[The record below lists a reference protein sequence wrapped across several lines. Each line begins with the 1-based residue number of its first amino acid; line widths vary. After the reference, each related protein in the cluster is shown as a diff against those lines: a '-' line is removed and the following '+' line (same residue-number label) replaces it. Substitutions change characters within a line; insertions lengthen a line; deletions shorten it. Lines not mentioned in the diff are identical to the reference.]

1 MSNKKLKIF
10 QNRKALFNYEI
21 IQTFEVGIV
30 LFGNEIRSIRDGRV
44 VIDNSYAVIKKNE
57 IWIMNLFIDLKE
69 LKNKFDNSDNLR
81 PKKLLLKRKQIEK
94 ISHCLKGNNYT
105 MVPLDLHFN
114 KKGFLKI
121 KLALSKGRIKADL
134 REYKKQQYWK
144 KEKQKL

>member
-94 ISHCLKGNNYT
+94 ISHCLKGNNYNGAT
-105 MVPLDLHFN
+105 
-114 KKGFLKI
+114 
-121 KLALSKGRIKADL
+121 
-134 REYKKQQYWK
+134 
-144 KEKQKL
+144 

>member
-30 LFGNEIRSIRDGRV
+30 LFGNDIRSIRDGRV

-94 ISHCLKGNNYT
+94 ISQNLKSNNYT

-114 KKGFLKI
+114 QKGFLKV
-121 KLALSKGRIKADL
+121 KLALSKGRKKADL
-134 REYKKQQYWK
+134 REYKKQQDWK

>member
-1 MSNKKLKIF
+1 VSNKKLKIF

-94 ISHCLKGNNYT
+94 ISHSLKSNNYT

-114 KKGFLKI
+114 QKGFLKV
-121 KLALSKGRIKADL
+121 KLALSKGRKKADL
-134 REYKKQQYWK
+134 REYKKQRDWK

>member
-1 MSNKKLKIF
+1 MSNKNLKIF

-94 ISHCLKGNNYT
+94 ISHSLKSNNYT

-114 KKGFLKI
+114 QKGFLKV
-121 KLALSKGRIKADL
+121 KLALSKGRKKADL
-134 REYKKQQYWK
+134 REYKKQRDWK